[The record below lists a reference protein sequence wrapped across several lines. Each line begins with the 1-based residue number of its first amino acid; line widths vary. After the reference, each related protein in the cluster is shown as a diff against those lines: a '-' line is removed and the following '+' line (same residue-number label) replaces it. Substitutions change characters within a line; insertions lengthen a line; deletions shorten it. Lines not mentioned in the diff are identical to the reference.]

1 MRSLLARLGTY
12 CSLAVLALSVGLTLS
27 QFEQDQP
34 AKSARLISKAGQ
46 AGKSGRH
53 NRPLSAGYNLGG
65 RSTGPYRRDLWS
77 DNQEEWI
84 EGTIY
89 AWPSLARQ
97 KSSASGAR
105 IHTVG
110 GRPVQL
116 ESAAPLVGS
125 FSLDPALIESLRTE
139 FEMPLASFASFL
151 ISGPGSRSKGEAKNP
166 FSEALKQSEAGSAA
180 AEKGSHET
188 AQAEPAPAKSAEPAS
203 EGKESTSESNAAVA
217 AVPMQLLFIG
227 DVNGDGVADLTR
239 GAMIDRQSFALQG
252 LGVSK
257 FGMTVFQRPAEIP
270 RVTVV
275 TDLNGDGVADI
286 VTSQWYSGL
295 ISIRLGNN
303 AGKFVEASRLAINA
317 NPITMAVGDVDRDG
331 KHEILMAVEN
341 GLAAIYSQVRG
352 DLSFI
357 RTGSIFLPELP
368 SFLAIIDQNRDGAPD
383 IIGGD
388 YLARR
393 AFLLLGSRESKDF
406 AAGGLLELPVAPRFE
421 DLNGDGKLEVL
432 LLSQVGNQLFI
443 GLDSGRGLYHVATID
458 ARSGAYA
465 VVGDLSSTG
474 GIDLA
479 IAVPIR

>member
-1 MRSLLARLGTY
+1 MKSLLARLGTY
-12 CSLAVLALSVGLTLS
+12 CSLTVLALSVGLTLS
-27 QFEQDQP
+27 QL
-34 AKSARLISKAGQ
+34 KSDPPEKSVRLTSKAGHAVKGGYRSRTTPIRYNFGSRLGQ
-46 AGKSGRH
+46 SSRH
-53 NRPLSAGYNLGG
+53 DP
-65 RSTGPYRRDLWS
+65 WS
-77 DNQEEWI
+77 DNQEQWI

-89 AWPSLARQ
+89 SWSNLPSQESRE
-97 KSSASGAR
+97 SNAR
-105 IHTVG
+105 IHTIKS
-110 GRPVQL
+110 RPAQL
-116 ESAAPLVGS
+116 ESAAPLAGS
-125 FSLDPALIESLRTE
+125 FSLDPALIENLRAE
-139 FEMPLASFASFL
+139 FQTPLASFASFL
-151 ISGPGSRSKGEAKNP
+151 ISGRGDQSTVESNNP
-166 FSEALKQSEAGSAA
+166 FSEALKQSEAGQSA
-180 AEKGSHET
+180 AEKGPQDT
-188 AQAEPAPAKSAEPAS
+188 ARAESEPAKSAEQAPENS
-203 EGKESTSESNAAVA
+203 ESTSDSNTAVA

-275 TDLNGDGVADI
+275 TDLNRDGIGDI

-295 ISIRLGNN
+295 ISIRLGDN
-303 AGKFVEASRLAINA
+303 AGKFIEVSRVVTNADPINL
-317 NPITMAVGDVDRDG
+317 AVGDIDRDG

-341 GLAAIYSQVRG
+341 GVTVVYSQARN

-368 SFLAIIDQNRDGAPD
+368 SFLAVIDQNRDGAPD

-388 YLARR
+388 YLAGR
-393 AFLLLGSRESKDF
+393 AFLLLGSRESRDF
-406 AAGGLLELPVAPRFE
+406 ALGGLVELPVAPRFE

-432 LLSQVGNQLFI
+432 LLSQVGSQLFI

-458 ARSGAYA
+458 TRSNAYA
-465 VVGDLSSTG
+465 VVGDLGSSG

>member
-1 MRSLLARLGTY
+1 MKSLLARLGTY

-34 AKSARLISKAGQ
+34 ARSARLLSKPGQ
-46 AGKSGRH
+46 AVKGGRYT
-53 NRPLSAGYNLGG
+53 RPPSTGYNLGR
-65 RSTGPYRRDLWS
+65 RSDGLYHRDLWS

-89 AWPSLARQ
+89 AWSNLARQ
-97 KSSASGAR
+97 KSSTSGAR

-110 GRPVQL
+110 GRPAQL
-116 ESAAPLVGS
+116 ESAAPLAGS
-125 FSLDPALIESLRTE
+125 FSLDPALIESLRAE

-151 ISGPGSRSKGEAKNP
+151 ISGHGGQSKGEANNP
-166 FSEALKQSEAGSAA
+166 FSEALKQNEARSAA
-180 AEKGSHET
+180 AEKGSQEA
-188 AQAEPAPAKSAEPAS
+188 AQAEPAPKSS
-203 EGKESTSESNAAVA
+203 ESTPESNTAVA

-227 DVNGDGVADLTR
+227 DVNGDGMADLTR

-257 FGMTVFQRPAEIP
+257 FGVTVFQRPAEIP

-275 TDLNGDGVADI
+275 TDVNRDGVADI

-295 ISIRLGNN
+295 ISIRLGDN
-303 AGKFVEASRLAINA
+303 AGKFAEASRLAINA
-317 NPITMAVGDVDRDG
+317 DPITIAVGDIDRDG
-331 KHEILMAVEN
+331 KHEILMVVEN

-368 SFLAIIDQNRDGAPD
+368 SFLAVIDQNRDGAPD

-406 AAGGLLELPVAPRFE
+406 AAGGLVELPVAPRFE
-421 DLNGDGKLEVL
+421 DLNGDGRLEVL

-458 ARSGAYA
+458 TRSSAYA

-479 IAVPIR
+479 VAVPLR